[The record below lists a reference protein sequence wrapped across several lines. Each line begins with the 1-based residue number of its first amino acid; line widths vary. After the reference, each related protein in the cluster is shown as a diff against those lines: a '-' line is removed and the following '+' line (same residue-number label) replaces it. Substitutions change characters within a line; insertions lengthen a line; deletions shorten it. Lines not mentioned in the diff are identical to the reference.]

1 MMSDLENHYGEDAWL
16 DPETTAEITE
26 YLGKNDAEHFQSE
39 ASFNLLVNVPE
50 DEIPM
55 RITEMTYFRS
65 KHEDIPQSTFMRK
78 SVRSVLNC
86 GACHAYAEF
95 GSFED
100 AHIRIPE

>member
-1 MMSDLENHYGEDAWL
+1 
-16 DPETTAEITE
+16 
-26 YLGKNDAEHFQSE
+26 
-39 ASFNLLVNVPE
+39 
-50 DEIPM
+50 
-55 RITEMTYFRS
+55 MTYFRS
-65 KHEDIPQSTFMRK
+65 KHEDISQNTFMRK